1 MSYRLQTLFIAFA
14 LALVGLSI
22 AWYKAQY
29 LGIPL
34 VPHEKRS
41 VFNVGAKIVF
51 EGTGQPAT
59 VSMAL
64 PIPQNGI
71 RILSEESASDDFGFT
86 VANTQNGKRAE
97 WSRREVKGKQNL
109 YYVLDVIID
118 KYYIAGEPQVEQFDQ
133 KKETF
138 SDYTD
143 PLLKAVDTLL
153 NDVRLHSADAHS
165 FTAQLIK
172 EFRSDKSSQTVRMLL
187 SKTSDSKLTL
197 LYRLLRYEDITVRKI
212 RGIYLEDGRRNQ
224 DLTPLLEVYNGSYWQ
239 LFDLEK
245 GKVPKAEHFFIWQRG
260 GVSMLDVMGGKD
272 SSITF
277 SVSEHHVPAGQI
289 AKHESLI
296 KQAALMDFSLFSLP
310 TSQQNAFKH
319 ILLVPIG
326 ALVVVLLRILI
337 GLRTSGT
344 FMPILIALA
353 FMQTSL
359 AVGLIMFLV
368 IVGIGLVIR
377 SYLSNLD
384 LLLVARISA
393 VVIVVIAIMSLMSIV
408 SYKLGI
414 NEALTITFFPMII
427 LAWTIERMSILWEEE
442 GAYEVFW
449 QGGGSLIVAVIA
461 YFAMTNKLVAH
472 LTFNFPELLLV
483 VLGVIIIL
491 GRYSGYRLS
500 ELIRFRS
507 MV

>member
-1 MSYRLQTLFIAFA
+1 MA
-14 LALVGLSI
+14 LILAVAGLSI

-34 VPHEKRS
+34 LPHEKRS
-41 VFNVGAKIVF
+41 VYNVGAKINF
-51 EGTGQPAT
+51 EGTGKPAT
-59 VSMAL
+59 ISMAL
-64 PIPQNGI
+64 PVYQDGI
-71 RILSEESASDDFGFT
+71 RILSEESSSDDFGFT

-97 WSRREVKGKQNL
+97 WSRRSVEGETDL
-109 YYVLDVIID
+109 YYALDVIID
-118 KYYIAGEPQVEQFDQ
+118 EHYAMTKSEVDEFDQ
-133 KKETF
+133 RKERF
-138 SDYTD
+138 SDYSD
-143 PLLKAVDTLL
+143 SLAKAVDTLL
-153 NDVRLHSADAHS
+153 EDVRLHSADAHS

-172 EFRSDKSSQTVRMLL
+172 EFRSKNPSQTVKMLL
-187 SKTSDSKLTL
+187 SKNNDTKLTL
-197 LYRLLRYEDITVRKI
+197 FYRLLRYEGVTVRKI

-224 DLTPLLEVYNGSYWQ
+224 DLTPLLEVHDGERWQ
-239 LFDLEK
+239 LFDLEE
-245 GKVPKAEHFFIWQRG
+245 GKIPKAENFFIWQRG
-260 GVSMLDVMGGKD
+260 GISMLDVMGGKG

-277 SVSEHHVPAGQI
+277 SVSEHRVPAGQI
-289 AKHESLI
+289 AEHESMI

-319 ILLVPIG
+319 ILLVPMG
-326 ALVVVLLRILI
+326 ALVVVFLRILI
-337 GLRTSGT
+337 GIKTSGT
-344 FMPILIALA
+344 FMPILIAMA

-359 AVGLIMFLV
+359 VVGLIMFVV
-368 IVGIGLVIR
+368 IVGMGLVIR
-377 SYLSNLD
+377 SYLSHLD

-393 VVIVVIAIMSLMSIV
+393 VVIVVIAIMSLMSII

-442 GAYEVFW
+442 GPGEVFM
-449 QGGGSLIVAVIA
+449 QGTGSLVVATLA
-461 YFAMTNKLVAH
+461 YFAMSNVIVAH

-483 VLGVIIIL
+483 LLGIIIVL

-500 ELIRFRS
+500 ELFRFKS

>member
-1 MSYRLQTLFIAFA
+1 MAFLLAIA
-14 LALVGLSI
+14 GLSI
-22 AWYKAQY
+22 AWYKAEY

-41 VFNVGAKIVF
+41 VYDVGAKISF
-51 EGTGQPAT
+51 EGTQKPAT

-71 RILSEESASDDFGFT
+71 RILSEESASDDFGFAIAT
-86 VANTQNGKRAE
+86 TSSGKRAE
-97 WSRREVKGKQNL
+97 WSRREVKGEQNL
-109 YYVLDVIID
+109 YYSLDVIID
-118 KYYIAGEPQVEQFDQ
+118 PFYMTSEAEVEKSDMRGENL
-133 KKETF
+133 
-138 SDYTD
+138 SDY
-143 PLLKAVDTLL
+143 PEPIIKAVDTLL
-153 NDVRLHSADAHS
+153 DDVRLHSADAHS

-172 EFRSDKSSQTVRMLL
+172 EFRSKNPSQTTKMLL
-187 SKTSDSKLTL
+187 SKNEDSKLRL
-197 LYRLLRYEDITVRKI
+197 LYRLLRYEGITVRKI

-224 DLTPLLEVYNGSYWQ
+224 DLTSLLEVYDGKTWQ
-239 LFDLEK
+239 LFDLEE
-245 GKVPKAEHFFIWQRG
+245 GKIPKAANFFIWQRG
-260 GVSMLDVMGGKD
+260 GVSMLDVIGGKD
-272 SSITF
+272 SSIKF
-277 SVSEHHVPAGQI
+277 SVSEHRVPAGQI
-289 AKHESLI
+289 AKHESMM

-326 ALVVVLLRILI
+326 ALVVVILRILI
-337 GLRTSGT
+337 GIKTSGT

-359 AVGLIMFLV
+359 SVGLIMFLV
-368 IVGIGLVIR
+368 IVGMGLVIR
-377 SYLSNLD
+377 SYLSHLD

-427 LAWTIERMSILWEEE
+427 LAWTIERMSIIWEEE
-442 GAYEVFW
+442 GAGEVFL
-449 QGGGSLIVAVIA
+449 QGGGSLIVAILA
-461 YFAMTNKLVAH
+461 YFAMSNPLVAH

-483 VLGVIIIL
+483 VLGIVIML

-500 ELIRFRS
+500 ELFRFKS